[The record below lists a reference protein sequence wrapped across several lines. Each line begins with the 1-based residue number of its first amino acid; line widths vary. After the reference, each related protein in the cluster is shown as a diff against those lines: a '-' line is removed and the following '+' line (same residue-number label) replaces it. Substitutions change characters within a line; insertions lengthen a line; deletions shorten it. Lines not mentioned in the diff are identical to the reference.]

1 MEKSLK
7 FYLSRCEFKL
17 AHFRSVRQTGAIAAS
32 LVSSATSLAM
42 DRESVRSREVEKTQ
56 QLAYLNVLLVNN
68 QIQNRKHPDTSV

>member
-1 MEKSLK
+1 MRVQACPFSICPAP
-7 FYLSRCEFKL
+7 Y
-17 AHFRSVRQTGAIAAS
+17 AQAGAIAAS

-42 DRESVRSREVEKTQ
+42 DRESVRSREVEKTH